1 VDSRTARLNLPGDG
15 GTKTAFVDVLMDDC
29 YRLRTFP
36 KTTRTVLDIGAHAGL
51 FSIAGRLA
59 FPNAKIHA
67 YEPNPQML
75 PFLSNQAETAHFSF
89 FGEAVGLA
97 EGRISLD
104 SGADSVHTRTHRTEQ
119 GEIHCTSFASAV
131 ARLGGAVDLV
141 KLDCEGA
148 EWEILK
154 DEKTWKDVSN
164 LTMEFH
170 LWAGYTIEELKARIV
185 QLGFEVRHCNLCG
198 KDFGLLQAIRK

>member
-1 VDSRTARLNLPGDG
+1 MMQFLEKILILNRRKQAARRLGFNFQRAAGFILPAEILVDSRTARLNLPGDG

-104 SGADSVHTRTHRTEQ
+104 S
-119 GEIHCTSFASAV
+119 
-131 ARLGGAVDLV
+131 
-141 KLDCEGA
+141 
-148 EWEILK
+148 
-154 DEKTWKDVSN
+154 
-164 LTMEFH
+164 
-170 LWAGYTIEELKARIV
+170 
-185 QLGFEVRHCNLCG
+185 
-198 KDFGLLQAIRK
+198 